1 MPAHSGYDRSRN
13 NTGGVTCTT
22 ELVWALWSS
31 SFSFCSSC
39 SNGQAV
45 VSIGKS
51 ILLQAAGWMLVL
63 VGLAALVLPG
73 PGVLAIFAGM
83 AVLATQYE
91 WAERRIALV
100 EKAAVQCA
108 EASVKTLPRI
118 VLSAS
123 GAFWLVGLGIY
134 WGLGP
139 AAPSWWPVAEKWW
152 LAGGWGTGASLIASG
167 VIALGLLAYSYLR
180 FGAGRRTKT

>member
-1 MPAHSGYDRSRN
+1 M
-13 NTGGVTCTT
+13 
-22 ELVWALWSS
+22 
-31 SFSFCSSC
+31 
-39 SNGQAV
+39 
-45 VSIGKS
+45 VSIGES
-51 ILLQAAGWMLVL
+51 ILLQAAGWILVL

-91 WAERRIALV
+91 WAERHIVRV
-100 EKAAVQCA
+100 EKAAVRGA
-108 EASVKTLPRI
+108 EGSVKTVPRI